1 MSRRSGFTLLE
12 VAIALSL
19 TAMASGVA
27 AGALWAARRTS
38 EVQSRFATE
47 EATGMRWRALL
58 TDMLRHAPSAERVN
72 EPLLTLRETEYGPEL
87 RFLSQGVVEPFGT
100 GAIWAIVV
108 REDRLGV
115 LLEAEPL
122 GIPSAT
128 MPDGTHPPALLARV
142 PAFHALQIELLEPDA
157 GGAGVRSGASGG
169 VNDNARWRTDWPLA
183 QMRPSAITI
192 RWQDRRTSDP
202 VVDRAAS
209 PFVLHLDAFVGAGV
223 ER

>member
-1 MSRRSGFTLLE
+1 MNRRSGFTLLE

-19 TAMASGVA
+19 TAMAAGVA

-100 GAIWAIVV
+100 GAIWAVVV

-128 MPDGTHPPALLARV
+128 MPDGTHTPALLARV
-142 PAFHALQIELLEPDA
+142 PASGALQIELLEA
-157 GGAGVRSGASGG
+157 AVGGAGVRNG
-169 VNDNARWRTDWPLA
+169 VDNNARWRTDWPLA

-192 RWQDRRTSDP
+192 RWQDRRTGDP

-223 ER
+223 DR

>member
-1 MSRRSGFTLLE
+1 
-12 VAIALSL
+12 
-19 TAMASGVA
+19 
-27 AGALWAARRTS
+27 
-38 EVQSRFATE
+38 
-47 EATGMRWRALL
+47 MRWRALL

-100 GAIWAIVV
+100 GAIWAVVV

-142 PAFHALQIELLEPDA
+142 PASGALQIELLEA
-157 GGAGVRSGASGG
+157 AVGGAGVRNG
-169 VNDNARWRTDWPLA
+169 VDNNARWRTDWPLA

-192 RWQDRRTSDP
+192 RWQDRRTGDP

-223 ER
+223 DR